1 MSAFSCFRMRGF
13 QFFRL
18 YAYFVLCCLV
28 FGVPSFIHAESLH
41 EFDLLTCCYSR
52 WVFKVR
58 VIKRTLFA
66 AVLLNQLYKTYTP
79 CIHYHLRDKISPSLS
94 IGARARLMKIGYYT
108 FAELCSY
115 NNRFLS
121 YIQNFSPFLMGS
133 NPPTDSSKPASVDQ
147 FWKIFADI
155 KETDVNC
162 TDMNRKG
169 VSKGGG
175 GSAVLTVLGE
185 IVELTWSEDEEKR
198 RVAGTHLQL
207 FRERLS
213 EKVHSTIPK
222 GIVGGFECSALQINL
237 KKWHGRPRTYVCEC

>member
-1 MSAFSCFRMRGF
+1 MQRSCSSNYIRHIHHAFIIIFEARHTG
-13 QFFRL
+13 
-18 YAYFVLCCLV
+18 
-28 FGVPSFIHAESLH
+28 
-41 EFDLLTCCYSR
+41 CCYGHAPRLVRSPLHGTSFG
-52 WVFKVR
+52 WFVFLSSLP
-58 VIKRTLFA
+58 ILA
-66 AVLLNQLYKTYTP
+66 HSIPGLYP
-79 CIHYHLRDKISPSLS
+79 SSARGRQISPSLS

>member
-1 MSAFSCFRMRGF
+1 MTHRLLLWPCTSPCPLSTSWHFFRMVFFLSSLPILAHSIPGLYPSSARGR
-13 QFFRL
+13 Q
-18 YAYFVLCCLV
+18 
-28 FGVPSFIHAESLH
+28 
-41 EFDLLTCCYSR
+41 
-52 WVFKVR
+52 
-58 VIKRTLFA
+58 
-66 AVLLNQLYKTYTP
+66 
-79 CIHYHLRDKISPSLS
+79 ISPSLS

-108 FAELCSY
+108 FAELWSY

-198 RVAGTHLQL
+198 RLAGTHLYSWINWGTVRFKL
-207 FRERLS
+207 F
-213 EKVHSTIPK
+213 PK
-222 GIVGGFECSALQINL
+222 IKQRNYPAGL
-237 KKWHGRPRTYVCEC
+237 KIHIS